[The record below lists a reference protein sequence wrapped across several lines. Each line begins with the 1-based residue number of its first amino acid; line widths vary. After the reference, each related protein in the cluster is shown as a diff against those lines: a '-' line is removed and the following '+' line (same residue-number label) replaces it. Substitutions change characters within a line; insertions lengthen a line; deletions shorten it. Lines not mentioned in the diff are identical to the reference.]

1 MNNLGMGYGYTNP
14 LSGIDGSWA
23 IASFVLA
30 LVGCFLVY
38 FLFVT
43 KKGAPK
49 EKFLAWLK
57 KFLSF
62 DVMLI
67 EPILKIGYIF
77 LAIYCTLGS
86 FALISSSF
94 LAFFL
99 TLTLGNIVIRLIYEA
114 ALLLVQ
120 LWKNTTEIKNKMK

>member
-1 MNNLGMGYGYTNP
+1 MNNLGMGYGYSNP
-14 LSGIDGSWA
+14 LGGIDGTWA
-23 IASFVLA
+23 IVSLVLA

-49 EKFLAWLK
+49 EKFLVWLK
-57 KFLSF
+57 KYLKF
-62 DVMLI
+62 DTMLI

-77 LAIYCTLGS
+77 FAIYCTLGS
-86 FALISSSF
+86 FALIGSSF
-94 LAFFL
+94 LGFFL
-99 TLTLGNIVIRLIYEA
+99 TITLGNIAIRLVYEA